1 MYIAPINLFL
11 VIWPIY
17 DYHSIQFKWL
27 LSLSLLFVF
36 YVGSTH
42 DKRYTT

>member
-1 MYIAPINLFL
+1 MYIAPMNLFL
-11 VIWPIY
+11 VSWPIF
-17 DYHSIQFKWL
+17 DYHNTQFKWL
-27 LSLSLLFVF
+27 LLLLLFVF